1 MKKECHV
8 QTNEKKLQ
16 TEHKDIKDLEV
27 IEKKEISAG
36 KQVRFLIISLKIRI
50 IKVLDLNPC

>member
-16 TEHKDIKDLEV
+16 MEHKDIKDLEV